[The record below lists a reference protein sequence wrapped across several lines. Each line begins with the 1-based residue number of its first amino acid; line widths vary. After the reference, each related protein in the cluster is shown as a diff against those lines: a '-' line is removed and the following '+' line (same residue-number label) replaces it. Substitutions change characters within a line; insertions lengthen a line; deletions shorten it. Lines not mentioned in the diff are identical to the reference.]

1 MDLMSLIVLLI
12 FIGVLFGLIGNS
24 NEYLIKYWTVFMF
37 VRAQTLHG
45 EGKLK
50 LSKRQKKNDKAKGS
64 FFE

>member
-1 MDLMSLIVLLI
+1 MIVLLI
-12 FIGVLFGLIGNS
+12 FLGVLFGLIGKS
-24 NEYLIKYWTVFMF
+24 FQCLIKYWTVFMF

>member
-1 MDLMSLIVLLI
+1 MLLI
-12 FIGVLFGLIGNS
+12 FLGILFGLIG
-24 NEYLIKYWTVFMF
+24 KYNLSLTKCVWAVFMYL
-37 VRAQTLHG
+37 RAQTLNA